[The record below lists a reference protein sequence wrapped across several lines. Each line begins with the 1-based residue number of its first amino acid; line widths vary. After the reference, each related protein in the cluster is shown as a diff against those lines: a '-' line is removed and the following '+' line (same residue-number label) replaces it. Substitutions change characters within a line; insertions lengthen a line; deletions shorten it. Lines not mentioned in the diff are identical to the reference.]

1 MNSGTVC
8 ERFNVYL
15 GHESLLS
22 KKESPKKAKCKPV
35 DGKWGTESALGQEIS
50 AFEYGLI
57 CKLRVSYLAPE
68 FVKWTLESE
77 KLGLR

>member
-1 MNSGTVC
+1 VNSRTVC

-35 DGKWGTESALGQEIS
+35 DGKWGTESALGQEKF
-50 AFEYGLI
+50 AFKKGVN
-57 CKLRVSYLAPE
+57 KSKA
-68 FVKWTLESE
+68 
-77 KLGLR
+77 